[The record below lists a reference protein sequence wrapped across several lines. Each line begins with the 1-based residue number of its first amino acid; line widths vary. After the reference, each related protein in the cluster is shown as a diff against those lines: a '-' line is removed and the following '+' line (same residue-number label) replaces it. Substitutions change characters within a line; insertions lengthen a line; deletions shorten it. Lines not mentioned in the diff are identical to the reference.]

1 MNSKIYKTYIDDFK
15 YINIE
20 KYSIKLFNINFNI
33 INISNIFKIYLEY

>member
-1 MNSKIYKTYIDDFK
+1 MNSKIYNTYIDDFK

>member
-1 MNSKIYKTYIDDFK
+1 MNSKIYNTYIDDFK

-33 INISNIFKIYLEY
+33 FLTYSRYIWNIKF